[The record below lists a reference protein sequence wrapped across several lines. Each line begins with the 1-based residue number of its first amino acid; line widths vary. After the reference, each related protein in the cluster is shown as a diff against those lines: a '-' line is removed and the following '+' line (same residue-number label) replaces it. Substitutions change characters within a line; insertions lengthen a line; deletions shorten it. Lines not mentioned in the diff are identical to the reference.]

1 MHSGLRIQD
10 RERFV
15 TSRGPAASSVVSVRR
30 KRLNTEFTESVR
42 ALRVQIFGNREA
54 TEDLIGLRPQAALSA
69 GFFLRPLP
77 IVILLFR
84 APAKLRAFFFA
95 GKLTFRR

>member
-42 ALRVQIFGNREA
+42 ALRVQIFGKREA

-69 GFFLRPLP
+69 GFFLRPIAMLIP
-77 IVILLFR
+77 FIC
-84 APAKLRAFFFA
+84 AQAKLRAFCFA